1 MDGKNISDD
10 ELYGN
15 FIFEDDNK
23 PLKDTEYACLL
34 SHLKALSLFKET
46 KYINALILEDDMILE
61 YSKYWNKTTK
71 TIMDDAPKDWDIIML
86 AYITLNNLNDLYTH
100 NANNGIYST
109 GAYIINKNGV
119 NKLFEKIY
127 DNNKFILLKGYKHT
141 ADDYL
146 YGLLITYAYKY
157 PYFTYASVY
166 ESTVHVGP
174 STFYDDTKKI
184 AFNNTWGKIETF
196 TQNNT
201 VDGTNNTMIYI
212 ILLFIILLIICY
224 LAWHHLY

>member
-1 MDGKNISDD
+1 MEYIINNP
-10 ELYGN
+10 ELPN
-15 FIFEDDNK
+15 
-23 PLKDTEYACLL
+23 
-34 SHLKALSLFKET
+34 
-46 KYINALILEDDMILE
+46 
-61 YSKYWNKTTK
+61 
-71 TIMDDAPKDWDIIML
+71 DWDIIML
-86 AYITLNNLNDLYTH
+86 GYITLNNLNDLYTH

-157 PYFTYASVY
+157 PYFTYANIY
-166 ESTVHVGP
+166 ESTVHDGP

-196 TQNNT
+196 VEKIIQDNNIS
-201 VDGTNNTMIYI
+201 NNYILYI
-212 ILLFIILLIICY
+212 IIYVIILLICY
-224 LAWHHLY
+224 LLLKKHK